1 LSEVYY
7 EFFEISC
14 SGFSIFADI
23 LCMDKQN
30 ADQKGKNMYGS
41 VAHDIYAQNNI
52 GIESP
57 HKLVEMMYEGVLRFN
72 AQAKKA
78 IKDENIEKKTYWIN
92 RAVAVIAELISVLDV
107 KQGDIALYLDGLYNY
122 EIRLLMQ
129 ANMNDDSSKLD
140 EVSNVFKSLL
150 EVWRE
155 KTHVE

>member
-1 LSEVYY
+1 METTNDV
-7 EFFEISC
+7 
-14 SGFSIFADI
+14 
-23 LCMDKQN
+23 
-30 ADQKGKNMYGS
+30 QKGINMYGNA
-41 VAHDIYAQNNI
+41 AHNIYAQNNI

-57 HKLVEMMYEGVLRFN
+57 QKLVEMMYEGVLRFN